1 MVNFTVDEVRKLM
14 DKPSNVRNM
23 SVIAH
28 VDHGKSTL
36 TDSLLAK
43 CGIISSAKAGD
54 ARATDTRQDEQDR
67 GITIK
72 STAISLY
79 GELPSEE
86 DLKDIQNQ
94 KTEGNGFLINLIDSP
109 GHVDFSSEVTAAL
122 RVTDGALVV
131 VDTVEGV
138 CVQTETVLRQALAER
153 IKPVVVINK
162 VDRALLELQVSKED
176 LYQSFSRTIE
186 SVNVVISTYL
196 DKSMG
201 DLQVY
206 PYKGT
211 VAFGSGLHG
220 WAFTVRQFATRY
232 AKKFGVDRNKMM
244 ERLWGDNYFN
254 PHTKKWTTKSS
265 HEGKELE
272 RAFNQFILDPIFK
285 IFSAVMNFKKD
296 EVTTLLSKLDL
307 KLEAADKDKEGKQL
321 LKAVMKTFLPAADS
335 LMEMMILHLPS
346 PVTAQK
352 YRVETLYEGPQ
363 DDEAAIAIRDC
374 DPQGSPHAGR
384 FYAFG
389 RVFAGTVRS
398 GLKVRIQGPNYVPGK
413 KEDLFIKAIQ
423 RTVLM
428 MGGKVDPIDDM
439 PAGNIV
445 GLVGI
450 DQFLLKSGTLTTTD
464 TAHNMKVM
472 KFSVSPVVQRSV
484 QVKNAQDLPKLVEG
498 LKRLSKSDPCVLTSS
513 NESGE
518 HVVAG
523 AGELHLEICLND
535 LENDHAGV
543 PLIISDP
550 VVGYRES
557 IAGKS
562 SMTAL
567 SKSPNKHN
575 RIYMTAEPIDEELAL
590 AIEAGKISPRED
602 FKTRARTLADDFGWD
617 VTDARKIWCF
627 GPDTQGPNLLV
638 DQTKAVQYL
647 NEIKDSVVSGFQWA
661 TREGPVAEEPMRG
674 VRWNIMDVTLH
685 ADAIHRGAGQIMP
698 TTRRVLY
705 ASTLLSEPAL
715 QEPVFLVEIQV
726 PEQAMGGV
734 YGVLTRRRG
743 HVFAEEQRPGT
754 PLFTIKAYLPV
765 MESFGFN
772 ADLRQGTGGQA
783 FPQMVFDHWQV
794 LPGGSPLDNTSKVGG
809 IVNTIRKRK
818 GLKIEVPDVSNIRL
832 DNIQEAL
839 SSFDFAQADPG
850 HGPVYIEGAG
860 TGDVL
865 RVDFLELE
873 TADYG
878 WTAIFPGFGI
888 LADEFANKPPALRM
902 WDLRGAAERR
912 YIEFPTTSEHLK
924 GKIRVPFSPF
934 LGTIGIAP
942 VEGGDHPM
950 ADGALLSAGN
960 GHAAQGDGEICGT
973 AVETPMRCRLRVT
986 VEKGANA
993 KSWCANGPAI
1003 VTAPRETRPE
1013 LDVVA
1018 KDDGREFMALGVDAD
1033 MREATRKAVRGVLAW
1048 IVAEKGMERDE
1059 AYMLA
1064 SVAGSLKLTEVVDMP
1079 NYVVGFGIPLGIF
1092 VD

>member
-1 MVNFTVDEVRKLM
+1 
-14 DKPSNVRNM
+14 M

-79 GELPSEE
+79 GELPQEE
-86 DLKDIQNQ
+86 DIKDIVDQ
-94 KTEGNGFLINLIDSP
+94 KTNGNGFLINLIDSP

-138 CVQTETVLRQALAER
+138 CVQTETVLRQALSER

-196 DKSMG
+196 DKSLG

-321 LKAVMKTFLPAADS
+321 LKAVMRTFLPAADS

-363 DDEAAIAIRDC
+363 DDENAIAIRDC
-374 DPQGSPHAGR
+374 DPKGPLMLYVSKMVPTSDKGR

-450 DQFLLKSGTLTTTD
+450 DQFLLKSGTLTTSD

-557 IAGKS
+557 IASKS

-794 LPGGSPLDNTSKVGG
+794 LPGGSALDNTSKVGG
-809 IVNTIRKRK
+809 IVQTIRKRK
-818 GLKIEVPDVSNIRL
+818 GLKVDVPDVSNVSLI
-832 DNIQEAL
+832 
-839 SSFDFAQADPG
+839 SSYHFVLNHSLMILYSTTTSCKQLISKLI
-850 HGPVYIEGAG
+850 Y
-860 TGDVL
+860 TGL
-865 RVDFLELE
+865 IPYFTTIMRQNLAF
-873 TADYG
+873 TG
-878 WTAIFPGFGI
+878 WT
-888 LADEFANKPPALRM
+888 
-902 WDLRGAAERR
+902 
-912 YIEFPTTSEHLK
+912 
-924 GKIRVPFSPF
+924 
-934 LGTIGIAP
+934 
-942 VEGGDHPM
+942 
-950 ADGALLSAGN
+950 
-960 GHAAQGDGEICGT
+960 
-973 AVETPMRCRLRVT
+973 
-986 VEKGANA
+986 
-993 KSWCANGPAI
+993 
-1003 VTAPRETRPE
+1003 
-1013 LDVVA
+1013 
-1018 KDDGREFMALGVDAD
+1018 
-1033 MREATRKAVRGVLAW
+1033 
-1048 IVAEKGMERDE
+1048 
-1059 AYMLA
+1059 
-1064 SVAGSLKLTEVVDMP
+1064 
-1079 NYVVGFGIPLGIF
+1079 
-1092 VD
+1092 